1 MLNFINPK
9 DPLVTED
16 EMYSFYPKVV
26 DKRGNWNKIWKI
38 TSFI

>member
-26 DKRGNWNKIWKI
+26 LNIL
-38 TSFI
+38 